1 VSPSDEPRIAG
12 APLVDVDVEERRR
25 RALYIAKVAEVRDA
39 AIQRAAWRQTP
50 RVKDAAATLDEVAVV
65 TRRLKSVL
73 DVTFAAVVAVF
84 EEARDAKENK
94 P

>member
-39 AIQRAAWRQTP
+39 AIERAAWRQTP
-50 RVKDAAATLDEVAVV
+50 RVKDAAATLDVDLVA
-65 TRRLKSVL
+65 RRLKAVFE
-73 DVTFAAVVAVF
+73 VTFAAVVAVF
-84 EEARDAKENK
+84 EEARDAKEHK